1 MIRKPVM
8 LIEGFK
14 SQDDTEM
21 SSTIIPTNKDVLCG
35 RGKTNFFH
43 EGNAKF
49 RQAVGAYL
57 EDYIEAQN
65 RSQKSAIVKEIADCV
80 LQQGGRFLK
89 LRKGEWY
96 DGGVKT
102 AREKVRAIRVEQLAS
117 ALEL

>member
-8 LIEGFK
+8 LIEELK
-14 SQDDTEM
+14 SQDEPEM
-21 SSTIIPTNKDVLCG
+21 HSTTIPTNKDVLCG

-43 EGNAKF
+43 EGNEKF
-49 RQAVGAYL
+49 RQVVGAYL
-57 EDYIEAQN
+57 EAYINAQN

-80 LQQGGRFLK
+80 MQQGGRFLK

-102 AREKVRAIRVEQLAS
+102 AREKVS
-117 ALEL
+117 AL